1 MPSLPEPCSKAS
13 ALRQSGSG
21 SSTLTTRG
29 PVPTKERRISWG
41 SSLGLTSRWIN
52 PAGTWKNPPVST
64 CVLSRP
70 PGPNSNRARPRM
82 TWPSTSRSPWWCQPD
97 AMPPSARAR
106 TRIARG
112 VSKAISR
119 TSPGVDAAGARPSAL
134 TARIPRCLTCEA
146 KLQGYSAPR
155 SCLSDRPYAGHPRA
169 GVANPYTATRDGP
182 FYPVQYGKAGPI
194 AGRASVSGL

>member
-1 MPSLPEPCSKAS
+1 MEGRPSPRRHRRNRDGRLSTDCDPWRTPPWASSRTDQTSLTDARRQSGTRLDASLPEPCSEAS
-13 ALRQSGSG
+13 ALRQSG

-41 SSLGLTSRWIN
+41 SSLGLTSRWTN

-64 CVLSRP
+64 CAASRP
-70 PGPNSNRARPRM
+70 PGPNSKRARPRI

-97 AMPPSARAR
+97 ATPPSARAR

-119 TSPGVDAAGARPSAL
+119 TSPGVEAAGTSPSAL
-134 TARIPRCLTCEA
+134 TARIPRCLPCEA
-146 KLQGYSAPR
+146 ML
-155 SCLSDRPYAGHPRA
+155 
-169 GVANPYTATRDGP
+169 
-182 FYPVQYGKAGPI
+182 
-194 AGRASVSGL
+194 